1 MTNVFFVTNRRADN
15 PTNPHSFNGE
25 FALEGPAWLRFGVAE
40 VGAGT
45 STLKVAPE
53 SINEEL
59 YGSQVV
65 FDTLQKKMD
74 RHTRDTIIFI
84 HGYNTTFEEALA
96 SGAAL
101 KAQLGPL
108 MGGVNMVVFSWP
120 SDGKIIPGM
129 SYMSDRDDAEMSAQA
144 LFRSISKLRDM
155 LHKSIKMGFAC
166 KQRIHIVAHSMG
178 VYVLE
183 NAIQVMMK
191 KYQYQ
196 IPRLFDTALLMAA
209 DVDSD
214 ALGLPDKLGPLTY
227 FAGRVGVW
235 FDPTDRALII
245 SDVTK
250 LNPDRLGQE
259 GASHPQYL
267 HSRVELINVRH
278 IGDRSAMRHDYYKTS
293 KHVLYDMCQV
303 MEGFNAPHEIIGREY
318 STDERCFYLNERET
332 EDVPEIPKRGS
343 R

>member
-15 PTNPHSFNGE
+15 PTTPHSFNGE
-25 FALEGPAWLRFGVAE
+25 FAVEGPAWLRFGLAE
-40 VGAGT
+40 VGSGV
-45 STLKVAPE
+45 STLSVAPE
-53 SINEEL
+53 HTDT
-59 YGSQVV
+59 YGAGSQAV
-65 FDTLQKKMD
+65 FNVLRRKMD
-74 RHTRDTIIFI
+74 KHTRDTIIFI

-101 KAQLGPL
+101 KSQLGKM
-108 MGGVNMVVFSWP
+108 MGGVNVVVFSWP
-120 SDGKIIPGM
+120 SDGKAIPGM

-144 LFRSISKLRDM
+144 LFRAISKLRDM
-155 LHKSIKMGFAC
+155 LHSTIKEGIAC

-178 VYVLE
+178 NWVLE
-183 NAIQVMMK
+183 NAIQTMMK

-214 ALGLPDKLGPLTY
+214 ALGLPEKLGPLTY

-235 FDPTDRALII
+235 FDPTDIALIF

-267 HSRVELINVRH
+267 HSRIEQINIKGV
-278 IGDRSAMRHDYYKTS
+278 GKRSALRHDYYKTN
-293 KHVLYDMCQV
+293 KVVLYDMWQV
-303 MEGFNAPHEIIGREY
+303 MEGSEPNAILGREY
-318 STDERCFYLNERET
+318 SERSRCFYLNDREI
-332 EDVPEIPKRGS
+332 EDVSEIPDRGS